1 MGLNVMIFIYSVLSF
16 IPAFSLSSF
25 TLIKGLFSSSSL
37 SAFRAVPSAYLRLLI
52 FPLAILIPVCES
64 SSLAFRMMY
73 FTAKLNKQG
82 DNIQPCH
89 IPFPILNQSAV
100 PCPVL
105 TVAFFKLLI
114 YFNWR
119 LITLQYCDDF
129 CHMLTWISYGST
141 CVLPSQTPIPSLW
154 VIPVHRLWVPCFM
167 HQTWTGQL
175 FHDGNIHVSMLVSQ
189 IIPPLPSPKESK
201 SLFFISVSLLPSCT
215 QVIVTIFLNS
225 IYMCCCC
232 C

>member
-1 MGLNVMIFIYSVLSF
+1 MRVDAVILIFWMLSF
-16 IPAFSLSSF
+16 KPAFPLSSF
-25 TLIKGLFSSSSL
+25 TFIKRFFSCSSL
-37 SAFRAVPSAYLRLLI
+37 SAIRVVSSACRSLI
-52 FPLAILIPVCES
+52 FLLAILIPACAS
-64 SSLAFRMMY
+64 SSPAFLMMCSTY
-73 FTAKLNKQG
+73 ELNKQG

-215 QVIVTIFLNS
+215 
-225 IYMCCCC
+225 
-232 C
+232 